1 MGIRIALAFIVIA
14 ALVTVGCA
22 GGATTVT
29 PSPTQQTSIATLTPS
44 VIQSPVTTV
53 GKPGIIH
60 PTWVTAQVEGN
71 VASIPSGDVNSGK
84 MIHFE
89 VTNQGTKMTF
99 MAYQWGGKVYV
110 RASVCPPCRS
120 RSFSLAGDIL
130 DCDSCHTKFKAS
142 TGEGISGACVNY
154 PKAEVMYTMSGDNI
168 TMTADN
174 VAKAYADTLEPGW
187 T

>member
-1 MGIRIALAFIVIA
+1 MGIRIALALIVIA

-29 PSPTQQTSIATLTPS
+29 PGPTAQTSIATPTPD
-44 VIQSPVTTV
+44 VTQKPTITE

-60 PTWVTAQVEGN
+60 PTWVTAGVEGN
-71 VASIPSGDVNSGK
+71 AASIPLSDVNSGK

-89 VTNQGTKMTF
+89 VTDQGTKKAF
-99 MAYQWGGKVYV
+99 MAYQWGGKTFV

-154 PKAEVMYTMSGDNI
+154 PKAEATHAISGDNI
-168 TMTADN
+168 TMTMEN
-174 VAKAYADTLEPGW
+174 LTKAYTDTLEPG
-187 T
+187 

>member
-1 MGIRIALAFIVIA
+1 MGIRIALALIVIA

-22 GGATTVT
+22 GGAT
-29 PSPTQQTSIATLTPS
+29 PGTLTATQTPG
-44 VIQSPVTTV
+44 VTQKPTTAAS
-53 GKPGIIH
+53 KPGIIH
-60 PTWVTAQVEGN
+60 PTWVTAQVEDS
-71 VASIPSGDVNSGK
+71 VASIPLSDVNSGK

-99 MAYQWGGKVYV
+99 MAYQLGGKTYV

-154 PKAEVMYTMSGDNI
+154 PKAEATYTISGDKI

-174 VAKAYADTLEPGW
+174 LAKAYTDTLEPGLN
-187 T
+187 